1 MNIKG
6 INIFFIAILS
16 VAMLFVSGCHKDKT
30 YVVTFDANGG
40 TGTMKEQKFDEGVE
54 QALSANSFTRDG
66 YSFSKWNTVKD
77 GSGTSYT
84 DGQKI
89 TATADMTLYA
99 QWTDNSSSGSGGS
112 GSGTTVSGFDSNG
125 ASNATFSVSA
135 TQEVRFSRGNLQ
147 YQASTDTWRFAE
159 NQYDRVGSD
168 NSLISSTNDGWID
181 LFGYGTSG
189 WNSGASAYQPYSA
202 SNSYSAYIS
211 SDLTGNYAE
220 ADWGV
225 HNAISNGGNQA
236 GMWRTMTRTE
246 WSYLL
251 FNRSASTVNGTADAR
266 YAKAVVNGVNG
277 LILFPDTYTHPSD
290 VDAPANIN
298 NSAATYNGNTYGTA
312 HFEKM
317 QSAGAIFLPCTGR
330 RNSGQIMDIND
341 NGYYWAST
349 GKYYYTFN
357 TVNVTSN
364 EALASQHQ
372 GHSVRLIQDVD

>member
-1 MNIKG
+1 
-6 INIFFIAILS
+6 
-16 VAMLFVSGCHKDKT
+16 
-30 YVVTFDANGG
+30 
-40 TGTMKEQKFDEGVE
+40 
-54 QALSANSFTRDG
+54 
-66 YSFSKWNTVKD
+66 
-77 GSGTSYT
+77 
-84 DGQKI
+84 
-89 TATADMTLYA
+89 
-99 QWTDNSSSGSGGS
+99 
-112 GSGTTVSGFDSNG
+112 
-125 ASNATFSVSA
+125 
-135 TQEVRFSRGNLQ
+135 
-147 YQASTDTWRFAE
+147 
-159 NQYDRVGSD
+159 
-168 NSLISSTNDGWID
+168 
-181 LFGYGTSG
+181 
-189 WNSGASAYQPYSA
+189 
-202 SNSYSAYIS
+202 
-211 SDLTGNYAE
+211 
-220 ADWGV
+220 
-225 HNAISNGGNQA
+225 
-236 GMWRTMTRTE
+236 MTRTE

-317 QSAGAIFLPCTGR
+317 QAAGAIFLPCTGR

-372 GHSVRLIQDVD
+372 GHSVRLIQYKE

>member
-1 MNIKG
+1 MRREK
-6 INIFFIAILS
+6 IFLVAFAI

-30 YVVTFDANGG
+30 YVVTFDSNGG

-54 QALSANSFTRDG
+54 QALTMNAFTREG

>member
-1 MNIKG
+1 MRREK
-6 INIFFIAILS
+6 IFLVAFAI

-54 QALSANSFTRDG
+54 QALSMNAFTREG

-99 QWTDNSSSGSGGS
+99 QWTDNGSSGSGGS

-290 VDAPANIN
+290 VEFPVNIN
-298 NSAATYNGNTYGTA
+298 NSSASYNGNSYGTA

-330 RNSGQIMDIND
+330 RNSGQIMGVND
-341 NGYYWAST
+341 NGNYWSST
-349 GKYYYTFN
+349 KYYFNFN
-357 TVNVTSN
+357 TAGMNASIEV
-364 EALASQHQ
+364 LATQHE
-372 GHSVRLIQDVD
+372 GHSVRLIQDKE

>member
-1 MNIKG
+1 MRREK
-6 INIFFIAILS
+6 IFLVAFAI

-99 QWTDNSSSGSGGS
+99 QWTDNSSSGSGSGS
-112 GSGTTVSGFDSNG
+112 GSGTAISGFNSNG

-168 NSLISSTNDGWID
+168 NIHISSTNADWID

-189 WNSGASAYQPYSA
+189 WNSGASAYQPYSS
-202 SNSYSAYIS
+202 SNSYSAYIDK
-211 SDLTGNYAE
+211 DLTGNYAE

-236 GMWRTMTRTE
+236 GMWRTPTRTE

-251 FNRSASTVNGTADAR
+251 FNRSASTVNGTDNAR

-277 LILFPDTYTHPSD
+277 LILFPDSYTHPSD
-290 VDAPANIN
+290 VDAPVNIN
-298 NSAATYNGNTYGTA
+298 ISGVSYNGNTYGTA

-317 QSAGAIFLPCTGR
+317 QSAGAIFLPCTGK
-330 RNSGQIMDIND
+330 RNSGQIMDVND
-341 NGYYWAST
+341 NGYYWSST

-372 GHSVRLIQDVD
+372 GHSVRLIQDKE